1 MMTYVHTRIFYI
13 HTLLLYVL
21 YLLVRST
28 PKKLLM
34 LTLQNQQHHHQ
45 QQRQQQQQTAKGS
58 TKHFPSPKRDERR
71 KYAFVKP
78 RINAIIFFR

>member
-1 MMTYVHTRIFYI
+1 
-13 HTLLLYVL
+13 
-21 YLLVRST
+21 
-28 PKKLLM
+28 M